1 MFKIKSTPDSPT
13 SVSKQSEESLQLQII
28 STGSD
33 RWKISTCFSTN
44 KDHKQAI
51 PQKLVEIKRQIS
63 AQYHHPEHL
72 LQYKKLLKKEV
83 RDDGK
88 LYIEIVIEL
97 LLISTGA
104 PQVTYK
110 SLVSD
115 TGAEYSNMICLIDL
129 YPLDKFDKQIST
141 DAVKQ
146 SIEKEGVDKKLVQ
159 WNTIEDRIKNV
170 IDKQVPAY
178 KLEIARGKLPSKG
191 KDAELEFT
199 FPLMPEEG
207 KAQEYLEARKV
218 KRGDILCTKS
228 TPKVGKKTGYSV
240 KGKPLPPRKGWD
252 VKLVTKQGVVHS
264 SDESGIIAEI
274 DGLVT
279 AHRKERSIIVPDGR
293 IVIPQEITFQ
303 VDPVLVIKGD
313 QRQNITTD
321 DAIEVVGSL
330 KKNSNLISYSEVHV
344 RADVIDSSQIQ
355 ASGAVT
361 IGGMVW
367 KGTVVSDEGIN
378 THGKVID
385 SKLTAKGKIFSSGPV
400 TNSEIEG
407 DVVELGKVEGSE
419 IQAQSQVTVDQ
430 IGMSGDGKVS
440 QVKINRTLFLDHK
453 IEDHQHFIDAANQN
467 LERMHELFDT
477 EKLENLTP
485 PEQTR
490 IIINMLRVRKK
501 KRKKAYSVKEL
512 ETLKQ
517 LLGSVPTLKRMIQKK
532 QEEIE
537 QLSRQMEAADDS
549 AMMFIVRER
558 VTARTIVTIGEHQ
571 TELEP
576 TEKGICVRAD
586 DNGIFVETL
595 PESMESIESML
606 TTLESTQ
613 DSSKGSRTSSDSM
626 ESTDTENIE
635 SDLLKAISESKS

>member
-1 MFKIKSTPDSPT
+1 MAKPTPDSPA
-13 SVSKQSEESLQLQII
+13 SVSTQSEESLQVQII
-28 STGSD
+28 STGTD

-44 KDHKQAI
+44 KDHKQVI
-51 PQKLVEIKRQIS
+51 PQKLVEIKKQIS
-63 AQYHHPEHL
+63 AQYHHPENL

-88 LYIEIVIEL
+88 LYIEIVIERL
-97 LLISTGA
+97 PITTGA

-110 SLVSD
+110 PLISN
-115 TGAEYSNMICLIDL
+115 TGEEYSNMICLIDL

-141 DAVKQ
+141 ETVKQ
-146 SIEKEGVDKKLVQ
+146 SIEKEGIDKKLVQ
-159 WNTIEDRIKNV
+159 WDLIEDSIKNV
-170 IDKQVPAY
+170 IDKQVPAH

-207 KAQEYLEARKV
+207 QAQEYLEARKV
-218 KRGDILCTKS
+218 KQGDILCTKS
-228 TPKVGKKTGYSV
+228 TPKTGKKTGYTV
-240 KGKPLPPRKGWD
+240 KGKPLPPCKGWD
-252 VKLVTKQGVVHS
+252 VKLVTKQGAVHS
-264 SDESGIIAEI
+264 SDKSEIIAKI

-279 AHRKERSIIVPDGR
+279 AHRKEKSIIVPDGR
-293 IVIPQEITFQ
+293 IVVPQEITFQ
-303 VDPVLVIKGD
+303 VDPMLVVKGD
-313 QRQNITTD
+313 QCQNVTTD

-330 KKNSNLISYSEVHV
+330 KKNSNLISHSEVHV
-344 RADVIDSSQIQ
+344 HVDVIDSSQIQ

-361 IGGMVW
+361 IGGMVR
-367 KGTVVSDEGIN
+367 KGTVISDEEIN

-385 SKLTAKGKIFSSGPV
+385 SKLTAKGKIFSTGPV

-419 IQAQSQVTVDQ
+419 IQAQSHVTVNQ
-430 IGMSGDGKVS
+430 IGMSGDGKIS
-440 QVKINRTLFLDHK
+440 QVKINRNRFLDHK

-467 LERMHELFDT
+467 LERLYELFDT
-477 EKLENLTP
+477 EKLNNLSP

-490 IIINMLRVRKK
+490 IIMNMLRDRKK
-501 KRKKAYSVKEL
+501 KGKKAYSVREV

-532 QEEIE
+532 REEIE
-537 QLSRQMEAADDS
+537 QLSRQMEATDDS
-549 AMMFIVRER
+549 TKMFIVKER

-576 TEKGICVRAD
+576 TEKGVCVRAD
-586 DNGIFVETL
+586 DNGIFVEAL
-595 PESMESIESML
+595 PESLESIESML
-606 TTLESTQ
+606 TALESTQ
-613 DSSKGSRTSSDSM
+613 DTSEGNDSSSDS
-626 ESTDTENIE
+626 IE
-635 SDLLKAISESKS
+635 SSDSEDIESNLLEAITESES